1 MIVTLHSV
9 KESWWYDT
17 LLCFPLGI
25 LYNRYQEK
33 IDTGLKDWKRYF
45 LVGAFSIFLLVESHQ
60 MGNFVSYNVCACFF
74 VLLITWIT
82 MKVKVENKILSWLG
96 KNSFYIYI
104 YMRIPMIMLSKVQ
117 FFSGHRYIFTVLA
130 LIGTMLLSWM
140 MSHIQ
145 KQLDV
150 KIQQITDRERK

>member
-1 MIVTLHSV
+1 MCMFFAMVATLFTMI
-9 KESWWYDT
+9 
-17 LLCFPLGI
+17 
-25 LYNRYQEK
+25 
-33 IDTGLKDWKRYF
+33 
-45 LVGAFSIFLLVESHQ
+45 A
-60 MGNFVSYNVCACFF
+60 
-74 VLLITWIT
+74 
-82 MKVKVENKILSWLG
+82 KVENKILSWLG

-140 MSHIQ
+140 MAHVQ
-145 KQLDV
+145 KKLDV